1 MLARGETGP
10 ASASGSSPRP
20 HTHQGEHSMTRTI
33 AVLACCLALAPAFA
47 RAPAPSFDG
56 HETPGS
62 AVLYSI
68 NYERFLS
75 DDVSLRLGGS
85 MVSLTAS
92 DGLSSE
98 SVSMVAVPIT
108 LSFLGLRS
116 GDHAFELGGGATIVS
131 FSAKASD
138 SGGTSA
144 FGSASGVAGTAIAGY
159 RYAPRAGGLNFRAA
173 FTPVFGSG
181 GFVPWFGLAVGY

>member
-1 MLARGETGP
+1 
-10 ASASGSSPRP
+10 
-20 HTHQGEHSMTRTI
+20 MTRTI
-33 AVLACCLALAPAFA
+33 AVLACCIALAPAFA
-47 RAPAPSFDG
+47 RAQEPSFDDYQ
-56 HETPGS
+56 TPGITGSRVARNTIYLEALGS

-75 DDVSLRLGGS
+75 DVVSLRLGGS
-85 MVSLTAS
+85 LISLTAS
-92 DGLSSE
+92 DTVTTE

-108 LSFLGLRS
+108 LSYLGLSS

-131 FSAKASD
+131 FSARASD

-159 RYAPRAGGLNFRAA
+159 RYAPRAGGINFRAA

-181 GFVPWFGLAVGY
+181 GFVPWFGLAVGYGF